1 MSGSRSRRKGAQA
14 ERDLAKRFAEA
25 MPGADCKRGIGQ
37 ARRGSEVA
45 DCEVPRFFVES
56 KHGKRPNPRA
66 ALAQCIEAAEANGNG
81 KTPIAVIRDDR
92 KEAFVCM
99 RLDDFLGFVEEWWAA
114 QQRKPTLDLIDAI
127 CSQPNPMTMPIGREN
142 AVDVGMFGT
151 MWRRED
157 GKLIAQCAPK
167 PDAEASCAALDD
179 RDQGT

>member
-1 MSGSRSRRKGAQA
+1 VSGARSRRKGAQA

-92 KEAFVCM
+92 KEPFVCM
-99 RLDDFLGFVEEWWAA
+99 RLEDFLVFVEEWWHGRIAENYVFTGA
-114 QQRKPTLDLIDAI
+114 FDADK
-127 CSQPNPMTMPIGREN
+127 
-142 AVDVGMFGT
+142 A
-151 MWRRED
+151 
-157 GKLIAQCAPK
+157 K
-167 PDAEASCAALDD
+167 DAEAACAALGLND
-179 RDQGT
+179 RDDS

>member
-1 MSGSRSRRKGAQA
+1 MTGARSRRKGAQA

-45 DCEVPRFFVES
+45 DCEVPYFWVES

-66 ALAQCIEAAEANGNG
+66 ALAQATEDARENSRG

-92 KEAFVCM
+92 KEPFVCM
-99 RLDDFLGFVEEWWAA
+99 RLDDFLAFVSEWWHGRIAENYVFTGA
-114 QQRKPTLDLIDAI
+114 FDADK
-127 CSQPNPMTMPIGREN
+127 
-142 AVDVGMFGT
+142 A
-151 MWRRED
+151 
-157 GKLIAQCAPK
+157 K
-167 PDAEASCAALDD
+167 DAEASCAALDE